1 MEIQEIK
8 QRLTIAQVLA
18 RYSLKPD
25 KHLRLCCP
33 FHEDKTPSMQVYYK
47 TQTAYCFSSNCP
59 THGKSLDV
67 IDFIMFMEK
76 CNKHEAIL
84 KAQDFI
90 GLPNP
95 IPPQPKPTPKP
106 EKPEP
111 KPEERAAF
119 LNKMFTYFKNAVSN
133 SKPAQQYITGRKLDY
148 TKLEIG
154 YNSGQFHHGQRKD
167 ETLINQCLQHG
178 LLIDNNLIARTG
190 EPAYNVFGKCCIVFA
205 LKDKANNI
213 TGLYFRSTI
222 NNKDQRHFYLKDR
235 SGLYPNYPKPETKKL
250 ILTEAIIDTASLLQ
264 IPEITAEYELLSC
277 FGTNGL
283 TEEHKA
289 AIKELHQL
297 GEIILFY
304 DGDQAGKEAINK
316 HSELLH
322 QLRLPTSPGQAGIKL
337 SYVETPE
344 NDDINSLAQGHE
356 PEIFTHLLDNRKPFS
371 FSTET
376 KTTENVPNEKKSE
389 PIGTLSNQHIGT
401 LITSNPYNLY
411 YNGLAARYFVK
422 GGIRPQLDSM
432 RISLQ
437 TVHTET
443 NDDYRTKLDLYE
455 FKQVSGI
462 STAAAEKLGIRADLV
477 EKDLSRLTTLLEEYR
492 DNHQNTGTDGSEQK
506 RIIKVPDATASR
518 CIAFLQKPGLIAS
531 INALI
536 EKAGVTGEETNRI
549 LLFVVAS
556 SYKMPDTLHA
566 LVQGSSGSGKTH
578 LILKVAQL
586 MPPEDTITLTRVTD
600 SSFYNYAENDL
611 VHKLICMEDLDG
623 MKEDAFLAFRE
634 LQSRGMLTSS
644 TSVKDENGNIRG
656 MVKLVK
662 GPVAS
667 LSATTKGEI
676 YEDNMSRCF
685 LTAVDESNEQSQRI
699 IKHQNN
705 KAAGLID
712 TTKETELKAF
722 IQNCIRLLKP
732 HTVINPYAK
741 LIELPEEAHK
751 IRRLNE
757 LYQSFVKQVTLLNQY
772 QRKKD
777 EQNRLIAEKEDLQTA
792 CEILFESIILKVDE
806 LDGSLRQFY
815 EQLKTYVQK
824 HGGDYKDYQFTQRE
838 VRQLFN
844 ISKTQVQRYIND
856 LAELEYIRQSGGFA
870 NKGYTYKIT
879 YWDNIQQLRAKIRN
893 HLQKQIESIIEK
905 SLVNHNGG
913 SLNGSLQ
920 PLTDK

>member
-1 MEIQEIK
+1 MEIQDIK
-8 QRLTIAQVLA
+8 QRLTIAQVLS
-18 RYSLKPD
+18 RYDLKPD

-67 IDFIMFMEK
+67 IDIIMKKE
-76 CNKHEAIL
+76 NITKHEAIL

-90 GLPNP
+90 GIPNP
-95 IPPQPKPTPKP
+95 IPPQPKPIPKP
-106 EKPEP
+106 EKPKP

-119 LNKMFTYFKNAVSN
+119 LNKMFTYFKNAVYN
-133 SKPAQQYITGRKLDY
+133 SKPAQHYITGRKLDFN
-148 TKLEIG
+148 KLEIG

-167 ETLINQCLQHG
+167 ETLINQCLETG
-178 LLIDNNLIARTG
+178 LLNDNNLIARTA
-190 EPAYNVFGKCCIVFA
+190 EPAYSVFGKCCIVFA
-205 LKDKANNI
+205 LKGKQNQI
-213 TGLYFRSTI
+213 TGLYFRSTV
-222 NNKDQRHFYLKDR
+222 NDKEQRHFYLRNR
-235 SGLYPNYPKPETKKL
+235 SGLYPAYPKPETQKL

-277 FGTNGL
+277 YGTNGL
-283 TEEHKA
+283 TEEHTEA
-289 AIKELHQL
+289 VSQL
-297 GEIILFY
+297 KKLQEIILFY
-304 DGDQAGKEAINK
+304 DGDNAGKEAIK
-316 HSELLH
+316 HHCEILH
-322 QLRLPTSPGQAGIKL
+322 QLRPAVKL
-337 SYVETPE
+337 SYIETPE
-344 NDDINSLAQGHE
+344 NEDINSLAQGHE
-356 PEIFTHLLDNRKPFS
+356 PEIFTNLIENRKEAPLNLPQG
-371 FSTET
+371 ET
-376 KTTENVPNEKKSE
+376 LRKPGQSV
-389 PIGTLSNQHIGT
+389 LSPSPLERAGERPLLN
-401 LITSNPYNLY
+401 TSNPYNLY
-411 YNGLAARYFVK
+411 YNGLAARYYVK

-437 TVHTET
+437 IIHPQT

-455 FKQVSGI
+455 FKQVSGT

-492 DNHQNTGTDGSEQK
+492 DNRPNTGTDSNEQK
-506 RIIKVPDATASR
+506 RIIKVPELAASR
-518 CIAFLQKPGLIAS
+518 CIAFLQKPGLVAS
-531 INALI
+531 INTLI

-611 VHKLICMEDLDG
+611 VNKLICMEDLDG

-685 LTAVDESNEQSQRI
+685 LVAVDESNEQSQRI

-777 EQNRLIAEKEDLQTA
+777 TQNRLIAEKEDLQTA

-815 EQLKTYVQK
+815 EQLKKYIQK
-824 HGGDYKDYQFTQRE
+824 LGSDYKEYQFTGRE
-838 VRQLFN
+838 IRQEFK
-844 ISKTQVQRYIND
+844 ISKTQMFRYIND
-856 LAELEYIRQSGGFA
+856 LIELEYINQTGGYA
-870 NKGYTYKIT
+870 NKGFKYKIS
-879 YWDNIQQLRAKIRN
+879 YWDDVKALRQRICS
-893 HLQKQIESIIEK
+893 HLQSQI
-905 SLVNHNGG
+905 
-913 SLNGSLQ
+913 
-920 PLTDK
+920 DKL

>member
-8 QRLTIAQVLA
+8 QHLTIANVLS
-18 RYSLKPD
+18 RYNLKPD
-25 KHLRLCCP
+25 KNHRLCCP

-67 IDFIMFMEK
+67 IDFIMKKE
-76 CNKHEAIL
+76 NITKHEAIL

-90 GLPNP
+90 GIPNP

-119 LNKMFTYFKNAVSN
+119 LNKMFTYFKNAVYN

-154 YNSGQFHHGQRKD
+154 YNSGQFHHGTRKD
-167 ETLINQCLQHG
+167 ETIINQCLETG
-178 LLIDNNLIARTG
+178 LLNDNKLIARTG
-190 EPAYNVFGKCCIVFA
+190 EPAYSVFGKCCIVFA
-205 LKDKANNI
+205 LKGKRNEI

-222 NNKDQRHFYLKDR
+222 NNKDQRHYYLKDR

-264 IPEITAEYELLSC
+264 IPEIATNYELLSC

-283 TEEHKA
+283 TDEHKQ
-289 AIKELHQL
+289 AIEALKELE
-297 GEIILFY
+297 EIILFY

-316 HSELLH
+316 HSETLH
-322 QLRLPTSPGQAGIKL
+322 QLRPGIKL
-337 SYVETPE
+337 TYIETPE
-344 NDDINSLAQGHE
+344 NEDINSLWQGHE
-356 PEIFTHLLDNRKPFS
+356 PELFINLIDNRKVLS
-371 FSTET
+371 FSTE
-376 KTTENVPNEKKSE
+376 KSVEKKS
-389 PIGTLSNQHIGT
+389 PQIATSSTLNA
-401 LITSNPYNLY
+401 SNPYNLY
-411 YNGLAARYFVK
+411 YNGLAARYYVK

-437 TVHTET
+437 IIHPQT

-455 FKQVSGI
+455 FKQVSST

-492 DNHQNTGTDGSEQK
+492 DNRPNTGTESSEQK
-506 RIIKVPDATASR
+506 RIIKVPEATASR
-518 CIAFLQKPGLIAS
+518 CIAFLQKPGLVAS
-531 INALI
+531 INTLI

-611 VHKLICMEDLDG
+611 VNKLICMEDLDG

-685 LTAVDESNEQSQRI
+685 LVAVDESNEQSQRI

-705 KAAGLID
+705 KAAGLVD
-712 TTKETELKAF
+712 TAKETELKAF

-732 HTVINPYAK
+732 YTVINPYAK

-777 EQNRLIAEKEDLQTA
+777 TQNRLIAEKEDLQTA

-815 EQLKTYVQK
+815 EQLKKYIQK
-824 HGGDYKDYQFTQRE
+824 LGSDYKEYQFTGRE
-838 VRQLFN
+838 IRQEFK
-844 ISKTQVQRYIND
+844 ISKTQMFRYIND
-856 LAELEYIRQSGGFA
+856 LIELEYINQTGGYA
-870 NKGYTYKIT
+870 NKGFKYKIS
-879 YWDNIQQLRAKIRN
+879 YWDDVQALRQRIRS
-893 HLQKQIESIIEK
+893 HLQSQI
-905 SLVNHNGG
+905 
-913 SLNGSLQ
+913 
-920 PLTDK
+920 DKL

>member
-1 MEIQEIK
+1 MEIAEIK
-8 QRLTIAQVLA
+8 SRLTIAQVLSK
-18 RYSLKPD
+18 YGLKPD

-47 TQTAYCFSSNCP
+47 TQTAYCFSSNCS

-67 IDFIMFMEK
+67 IDFIMRKE
-76 CNKHEAIL
+76 NITKHEAIL
-84 KAQDFI
+84 KAQNFI
-90 GLPNP
+90 GIPNP
-95 IPPQPKPTPKP
+95 ITPQPKPTPKP

-111 KPEERAAF
+111 TPDERAAF
-119 LNKMFTYFKNAVSN
+119 LTKMFTYFKNAVYN
-133 SKPAQQYITGRKLDY
+133 SKPAQEYITGRKLDH

-154 YNSGQFHHGQRKD
+154 YNSGQFHHGSRKD
-167 ETLINQCLQHG
+167 ETLINQCLQRG
-178 LLIDNNLIARTG
+178 LLNDNNIKARTG
-190 EPAYNVFGKCCIVFA
+190 EPAYNVFGKSCIVFA
-205 LKDKANNI
+205 LRNQQNQV

-222 NNKDQRHFYLKDR
+222 NNKEQRHFYLKER
-235 SGLYPNYPKPETKKL
+235 SGLYPCYPKAETKKL

-264 IPEITAEYELLSC
+264 IPEITAEYEILSC
-277 FGTNGL
+277 YGTNGL

-297 GEIILFY
+297 EEIIMFY
-304 DGDQAGKEAINK
+304 DGDEAGKEAINK
-316 HSELLH
+316 HSETLH
-322 QLRLPTSPGQAGIKL
+322 QLRPGIKL
-337 SYVETPE
+337 SYIETPE
-344 NDDINSLAQGHE
+344 NEDINSLWQGHE
-356 PEIFTHLLDNRKPFS
+356 SELFTNLIENRKLVLL
-371 FSTET
+371 STE
-376 KTTENVPNEKKSE
+376 KSVEKKISQS
-389 PIGTLSNQHIGT
+389 ISNGTLN
-401 LITSNPYNLY
+401 TSNPYNLF
-411 YNGLAARYFVK
+411 YNGLAARYYVK

-437 TVHTET
+437 TIHPQT

-455 FKQVSGI
+455 FKQVSSI

-492 DNHQNTGTDGSEQK
+492 DNHQNTGTDGNDQK
-506 RIIKVPDATASR
+506 RIIKVTEATASR
-518 CIAFLQKPGLIAS
+518 CIAFLQKPGLITS
-531 INALI
+531 INTLI

-685 LTAVDESNEQSQRI
+685 LVAVDESNEQSQRI

-705 KAAGLID
+705 KAAGLVD
-712 TTKETELKAF
+712 TAKETELKDF
-722 IQNCIRLLKP
+722 MQNCIRLLKP
-732 HTVINPYAK
+732 LTVINPYAK
-741 LIELPEEAHK
+741 QIELPEEAHK

-777 EQNRLIAEKEDLQTA
+777 VQGRLIAEKDDLQTA

-806 LDGSLRQFY
+806 LDGSMRQFY
-815 EQLKTYVQK
+815 EQLKKYIQK
-824 HGGDYKDYQFTQRE
+824 LGSDYKEYQFTGRE
-838 VRQLFN
+838 IRQEFK
-844 ISKTQVQRYIND
+844 ISKTQMFRYIND
-856 LAELEYIRQSGGFA
+856 LIELEYIIQTGGYA
-870 NKGYTYKIT
+870 NRGFKYKIS
-879 YWDNIQQLRAKIRN
+879 YWDDVQALRHRIRS
-893 HLQKQIESIIEK
+893 HLQDQI
-905 SLVNHNGG
+905 
-913 SLNGSLQ
+913 
-920 PLTDK
+920 DKL

>member
-1 MEIQEIK
+1 
-8 QRLTIAQVLA
+8 L
-18 RYSLKPD
+18 
-25 KHLRLCCP
+25 
-33 FHEDKTPSMQVYYK
+33 
-47 TQTAYCFSSNCP
+47 
-59 THGKSLDV
+59 
-67 IDFIMFMEK
+67 
-76 CNKHEAIL
+76 
-84 KAQDFI
+84 
-90 GLPNP
+90 
-95 IPPQPKPTPKP
+95 
-106 EKPEP
+106 
-111 KPEERAAF
+111 
-119 LNKMFTYFKNAVSN
+119 LN
-133 SKPAQQYITGRKLDY
+133 
-148 TKLEIG
+148 
-154 YNSGQFHHGQRKD
+154 
-167 ETLINQCLQHG
+167 
-178 LLIDNNLIARTG
+178 DNNLIARTG
-190 EPAYNVFGKCCIVFA
+190 EPAYSVFGKCCIVFA
-205 LKDKANNI
+205 LKDKQNQI
-213 TGLYFRSTI
+213 TSLYFRSTI
-222 NNKDQRHFYLKDR
+222 NNKDQKHFYLKDR
-235 SGLYPNYPKPETKKL
+235 SGLYPNYPKPETKRL
-250 ILTEAIIDTASLLQ
+250 ILTEAIIDAASLLQ
-264 IPEITAEYELLSC
+264 IPKITSEYEILSC

-283 TEEHKA
+283 TEVHKA

-297 GEIILFY
+297 EEIIMFY
-304 DGDQAGKEAINK
+304 DGDEAGKEAINK
-316 HSELLH
+316 HSETLH
-322 QLRLPTSPGQAGIKL
+322 QLRPAVKL
-337 SYVETPE
+337 SYIETPE
-344 NDDINSLAQGHE
+344 NEDINSLWQGQE
-356 PEIFTHLLDNRKPFS
+356 SELFTNLIENRKPVLLSNEIPF
-371 FSTET
+371 
-376 KTTENVPNEKKSE
+376 EKKS
-389 PIGTLSNQHIGT
+389 PQIATSSTLN
-401 LITSNPYNLY
+401 TSNPYNLH

-437 TVHTET
+437 IIHPQT

-455 FKQVSGI
+455 FKQVSST

-492 DNHQNTGTDGSEQK
+492 DNRPNTGTDSNEQK
-506 RIIKVPDATASR
+506 RIIKVPEAMASR
-518 CIAFLQKPGLIAS
+518 CIAFLQKPGLVTS
-531 INALI
+531 INTLI

-578 LILKVAQL
+578 LILKVAEL
-586 MPPEDTITLTRVTD
+586 MPPEDCITLTRVTD

-611 VHKLICMEDLDG
+611 VNKLICMEDLDG

-685 LTAVDESNEQSQRI
+685 LVAVDESNEQSQRI

-712 TTKETELKAF
+712 TIKETELKAF

-732 HTVINPYAK
+732 HIVINPYAK

-777 EQNRLIAEKEDLQTA
+777 TQNRLIAEKDDLQTA

-815 EQLKTYVQK
+815 EQLKKYIQK
-824 HGGDYKDYQFTQRE
+824 LGSDYKEYQFTGRE
-838 VRQLFN
+838 IRQEFK
-844 ISKTQVQRYIND
+844 ISKTQMFRYIND
-856 LAELEYIRQSGGFA
+856 LIELEYINQTGGYA
-870 NKGYTYKIT
+870 NKGFKYKIS
-879 YWDNIQQLRAKIRN
+879 YWDDVQALRQRIRS
-893 HLQKQIESIIEK
+893 HLQSQI
-905 SLVNHNGG
+905 
-913 SLNGSLQ
+913 
-920 PLTDK
+920 DKL

>member
-1 MEIQEIK
+1 MEIAEIK
-8 QRLTIAQVLA
+8 QRLTIAQVLS
-18 RYSLKPD
+18 RYNLKPD
-25 KHLRLCCP
+25 KRLRLCCP

-47 TQTAYCFSSNCP
+47 THTAYCFSSNCP

-67 IDFIMFMEK
+67 IDFIMYQEK
-76 CNKHEAIL
+76 CTKHEAIL

-90 GLPNP
+90 GIPNP
-95 IPPQPKPTPKP
+95 IPPQPKLTPKP

-111 KPEERAAF
+111 NPTERAAF
-119 LNKMFTYFKNAVSN
+119 LNKMFTYFKNAVYN
-133 SKPAQQYITGRKLDY
+133 SKPAQDYITGRKLDY
-148 TKLEIG
+148 TKLDIG
-154 YNSGQFHHGQRKD
+154 YNSGQFHHGARKD

-190 EPAYNVFGKCCIVFA
+190 EPAYNVFGKNCITFA
-205 LKDKANNI
+205 LRDKANNI

-222 NNKDQRHFYLKDR
+222 NNKDQRHYYLKDR

-250 ILTEAIIDTASLLQ
+250 ILTEAIIDSASLLL
-264 IPEITAEYELLSC
+264 IPEITANYELLSC

-283 TEEHKA
+283 TDEHKQ
-289 AIKELHQL
+289 AIATLKELE
-297 GEIILFY
+297 EIILFY
-304 DGDQAGKEAINK
+304 DGDQAGKEAIK
-316 HSELLH
+316 HHSELLH
-322 QLRLPTSPGQAGIKL
+322 QLRPGIKL
-337 SYVETPE
+337 SYFETPE
-344 NDDINSLAQGHE
+344 NEDVNSLAQGHE
-356 PEIFTHLLDNRKPFS
+356 PEIFTHLLESRKVFS
-371 FSTET
+371 FSNEL
-376 KTTENVPNEKKSE
+376 KTTEFPSLEKKND
-389 PIGTLSNQHIGT
+389 PISTSAHHQISTLNID
-401 LITSNPYNLY
+401 NPYNLGYTGLTASY
-411 YNGLAARYFVK
+411 YIK

-437 TVHTET
+437 IVHPQT

-455 FKQVSGI
+455 FKQVSNT
-462 STAAAEKLGIRADLV
+462 STAVAEKLGIRADLV
-477 EKDLSRLTTLLEEYR
+477 EKDLSKLTMLLEEYR
-492 DNHQNTGTDGSEQK
+492 DSKPNTGIESNEQK
-506 RIIKVPDATASR
+506 RIIKVPEATASR
-518 CIAFLQKPGLIAS
+518 CIAFLQKPGLVAS
-531 INALI
+531 INTLI

-623 MKEDAFLAFRE
+623 MKEEAFLAFRE

-685 LTAVDESNEQSQRI
+685 LVAVDESNEQSQRI

-757 LYQSFVKQVTLLNQY
+757 LYQSFVKQITLLNQY

-777 EQNRLIAEKEDLQTA
+777 VQNRLIAEKEDLQTA

-815 EQLKTYVQK
+815 EQLKAHIQRQ
-824 HGGDYKDYQFTQRE
+824 GNDYKDYQFTQRE
-838 VRQLFN
+838 IRQAFN

-879 YWDNIQQLRAKIRN
+879 YWDNIQHLRAKVRN
-893 HLQKQIESIIEK
+893 HLQKQIESIPEK
-905 SLVNHNGG
+905 PLVNHAGG

-920 PLTDK
+920 SL

>member
-1 MEIQEIK
+1 M
-8 QRLTIAQVLA
+8 AQVLA
-18 RYSLKPD
+18 RYGLKPD
-25 KHLRLCCP
+25 KHLRLNCP
-33 FHEDKTPSMQVYYK
+33 FHDDKTPSMQVYDK
-47 TQTAYCFSSNCP
+47 TQTVYCFSSNCP

-67 IDFIMFMEK
+67 IDFIMYQEK
-76 CNKHEAIL
+76 CTKHEAIL

-95 IPPQPKPTPKP
+95 ITPQPKPTPKP
-106 EKPEP
+106 DKPEP
-111 KPEERAAF
+111 KPEERAALPAGGLGTQAGF
-119 LNKMFTYFKNAVSN
+119 LNKMFTYFRKAVYN
-133 SKPAQQYITGRKLDY
+133 SKPAQEYIQSRKLDY

-167 ETLINQCLQHG
+167 ETLINQCLQVG
-178 LLIDNNLIARTG
+178 LLLDNNITASTG
-190 EPAYNVFGKCCIVFA
+190 NPAYSVFGKCCIVFA
-205 LKDKANNI
+205 LKGKQNQI

-235 SGLYPNYPKPETKKL
+235 CGLYPGYPKAETKKL
-250 ILTEAIIDTASLLQ
+250 ILTEAIIDAASLQL
-264 IPEITAEYELLSC
+264 IIDDYPLTIEGDKPEVLSL

-283 TEEHKA
+283 TEEH
-289 AIKELHQL
+289 INLIGELSQHNLKEL
-297 GEIILFY
+297 ILFF
-304 DGDQAGKEAINK
+304 DGDKAGKEALASIAMRLKQSSVINR
-316 HSELLH
+316 
-322 QLRLPTSPGQAGIKL
+322 QLSI
-337 SYVETPE
+337 SFVETPE
-344 NDDINSLAQGHE
+344 NEDINSLWQGHE
-356 PEIFTHLLDNRKPFS
+356 PELFINLIDNRKPIFL
-371 FSTET
+371 STEHSGAFSPPEEAT
-376 KTTENVPNEKKSE
+376 PVETPIEKEKSCQSFN
-389 PIGTLSNQHIGT
+389 PKNHGSDST
-401 LITSNPYNLY
+401 LITSNPYNLNY
-411 YNGLAARYFVK
+411 TGLAARYFVK
-422 GGIRPQLDSM
+422 GGIRQQLDSM

-437 TVHTET
+437 IVHPET

-455 FKQVSGI
+455 FKQINST

-492 DNHQNTGTDGSEQK
+492 DENQEPRTRSQDKEN
-506 RIIKVPDATASR
+506 RIKVPEATVSR
-518 CIAFLQKPGLIAS
+518 CIAFLQKPGLIKS
-531 INALI
+531 INGLI
-536 EKAGVTGEETNRI
+536 EKSGVTGEETNRI

-586 MPPEDTITLTRVTD
+586 MPPEDCITLTRVTD

-611 VHKLICMEDLDG
+611 VNKLICMEDLDG

-685 LTAVDESNEQSQRI
+685 LVAVDESSEQSQRI

-712 TTKETELKAF
+712 TTKESELKAF

-732 HTVINPYAK
+732 YTVINPYARQ
-741 LIELPEEAHK
+741 IELPEEAHK

-772 QRKKD
+772 QRKRD
-777 EQNRLIAEKEDLQTA
+777 TQNRLIAEKEDLQTA

-815 EQLKTYVQK
+815 EQLKKYIQK
-824 HGGDYKDYQFTQRE
+824 LGSDYKEYQFTGRE
-838 VRQLFN
+838 IRQEFK
-844 ISKTQVQRYIND
+844 ISKTQMFRYIND
-856 LAELEYIRQSGGFA
+856 LIELEYINQTGGYA
-870 NKGYTYKIT
+870 NKGFKYKIS
-879 YWDNIQQLRAKIRN
+879 YWDDVGALRQRIRS
-893 HLQKQIESIIEK
+893 HLQSQI
-905 SLVNHNGG
+905 
-913 SLNGSLQ
+913 
-920 PLTDK
+920 DKL

>member
-1 MEIQEIK
+1 MEIAEIK
-8 QRLTIAQVLA
+8 QHLTMPVVLQK
-18 RYSLKPD
+18 YNLKPD
-25 KHLRLCCP
+25 KNHRLCCP

-47 TQTAYCFSSNCP
+47 TQTVYCFSSNCP

-67 IDFIMFMEK
+67 IDFIMRKE
-76 CNKHEAIL
+76 NITKHEAIL

-90 GLPNP
+90 GIPNP
-95 IPPQPKPTPKP
+95 IPPQPKPAPKP
-106 EKPEP
+106 ENPNP
-111 KPEERAAF
+111 TPEEKAAF

-154 YNSGQFHHGQRKD
+154 YNSGQFHHGARKD

-222 NNKDQRHFYLKDR
+222 NDKEQRHFYLKER

-264 IPEITAEYELLSC
+264 IPEISAEYEILSC

-283 TEEHKA
+283 TDEHKQAIA
-289 AIKELHQL
+289 ALKELE
-297 GEIILFY
+297 EIIMFY
-304 DGDQAGKEAINK
+304 DGDQAGKEAIIK

-322 QLRLPTSPGQAGIKL
+322 QLIPGIKL
-337 SYVETPE
+337 TYIETPE
-344 NDDINSLAQGHE
+344 NEDINSLAQGHE
-356 PEIFTHLLDNRKPFS
+356 SAIFTHLLDNRKPFS

-376 KTTENVPNEKKSE
+376 KITESNSDEKKSE
-389 PIGTLSNQHIGT
+389 PISTLSNQHIGT

-411 YNGLAARYFVK
+411 YNGLAARYYVK

-437 TVHTET
+437 IIHPQT

-455 FKQVSGI
+455 FKQVSST

-492 DNHQNTGTDGSEQK
+492 DNRPNTGTDSSDQK
-506 RIIKVPDATASR
+506 RIIKVPEATAGR
-518 CIAFLQKPGLIAS
+518 CIAFLQKPGLIKS
-531 INALI
+531 INELI

-611 VHKLICMEDLDG
+611 VNKLICMEDLDG

-685 LTAVDESNEQSQRI
+685 LVAVDESNEQSQRI

-712 TTKETELKAF
+712 ITKETELKAF

-815 EQLKTYVQK
+815 EQLKKYIQNL
-824 HGGDYKDYQFTQRE
+824 GNDYKEYQFTGRE
-838 VRQLFN
+838 IRQEFK
-844 ISKTQVQRYIND
+844 ISKTQMFRYIND
-856 LAELEYIRQSGGFA
+856 LIELEYINQTGGYA
-870 NKGYTYKIT
+870 NRGFKYKIS
-879 YWDNIQQLRAKIRN
+879 YWDDVQALRQRIRC
-893 HLQKQIESIIEK
+893 HLQSQIEK
-905 SLVNHNGG
+905 L
-913 SLNGSLQ
+913 
-920 PLTDK
+920 

>member
-8 QRLTIAQVLA
+8 QHLTMSTVLQK
-18 RYSLKPD
+18 YNLKPD
-25 KHLRLCCP
+25 KNHRLCCP

-67 IDFIMFMEK
+67 IDFIMKKESIT
-76 CNKHEAIL
+76 KHEAIL

-90 GLPNP
+90 GNPNLPQ
-95 IPPQPKPTPKP
+95 PQPKPKPKP
-106 EKPEP
+106 DKPEP
-111 KPEERAAF
+111 TTEERAAF
-119 LNKMFTYFKNAVSN
+119 LNKMFTYFKNAVYN

-154 YNSGQFHHGQRKD
+154 YNSGQFHHGTRKD
-167 ETLINQCLQHG
+167 EALIKQCLETG
-178 LLIDNNLIARTG
+178 LLNDNKLIARTG
-190 EPAYNVFGKCCIVFA
+190 EPAYSVFGKCCIVFA
-205 LKDKANNI
+205 LKGKQNQI
-213 TGLYFRSTI
+213 TSLYFRSTI
-222 NNKDQRHFYLKDR
+222 NDKEQRHFYLKDR
-235 SGLYPNYPKPETKKL
+235 SGLYPHYPKPTTKRL
-250 ILTEAIIDTASLLQ
+250 ILTEAIIDAASLLQ
-264 IPEITAEYELLSC
+264 ILETLPKQGSRTPKNINEGEQITAEYEILSC
-277 FGTNGL
+277 YGTNGL

-297 GEIILFY
+297 EEIILFY

-322 QLRLPTSPGQAGIKL
+322 QLRPEIKL
-337 SYVETPE
+337 TYIETPE
-344 NDDINSLAQGHE
+344 NEDINSLWQGHE
-356 PEIFTHLLDNRKPFS
+356 SELFTNLIENRKTAPPNLPKGEALEEN
-371 FSTET
+371 STQTTLTPSPSGKAGMGLLET
-376 KTTENVPNEKKSE
+376 Y
-389 PIGTLSNQHIGT
+389 
-401 LITSNPYNLY
+401 NPYNLY

-437 TVHTET
+437 IIHPQT

-455 FKQVSGI
+455 FKQVSST

-492 DNHQNTGTDGSEQK
+492 DNRPNTGTDSNDQK
-506 RIIKVPDATASR
+506 RIIKVPEATAGR
-518 CIAFLQKPGLIAS
+518 CIAFLQKPGLVAS
-531 INALI
+531 INTLI

-578 LILKVAQL
+578 LILKVAEL
-586 MPPEDTITLTRVTD
+586 MPPEDCITLTRVTD

-611 VHKLICMEDLDG
+611 VNKLICMEDLDG

-685 LTAVDESNEQSQRI
+685 LVAVDESNEQSQRI

-705 KAAGLID
+705 KAAGLVD
-712 TTKETELKAF
+712 TTKESELKAF

-757 LYQSFVKQVTLLNQY
+757 LYQSFVKQVTLLNQH

-815 EQLKTYVQK
+815 EQLKTYIQK
-824 HGGDYKDYQFTQRE
+824 HGGDYKDYQFTGRE
-838 VRQLFN
+838 IRQEFK
-844 ISKTQVQRYIND
+844 ISKTQMFRYIND
-856 LAELEYIRQSGGFA
+856 LIELEYINQTGGYA
-870 NKGYTYKIT
+870 NKGFKYKIS
-879 YWDNIQQLRAKIRN
+879 YWDDVQALRQRIRS
-893 HLQKQIESIIEK
+893 HLQSQI
-905 SLVNHNGG
+905 
-913 SLNGSLQ
+913 
-920 PLTDK
+920 DKL